1 MPDARRGRR
10 STYLNG
16 KSTPLQADDEREGE
30 WPRERLIR
38 MNERFVA
45 PRARD
50 RDRQR
55 KRQRVVDPTSR
66 MR

>member
-16 KSTPLQADDEREGE
+16 KSTPVQADDEREDE

-45 PRARD
+45 RLERAIA
-50 RDRQR
+50 
-55 KRQRVVDPTSR
+55 TGSESANA
-66 MR
+66 

>member
-16 KSTPLQADDEREGE
+16 KSTPLQADEREGE

-45 PRARD
+45 RLERAIA
-50 RDRQR
+50 
-55 KRQRVVDPTSR
+55 TGSESANA
-66 MR
+66 